1 VAEWLPHVD
10 RVVVVAPG
18 GGVAAD
24 GPPREAL
31 TANAAALARDGVWVP
46 GFSPRRRAAT
56 GPPGEPVVT
65 ASGTGFRYPGAD
77 RDALHDV
84 SLDLREGEAVALVGA
99 NGSGKS
105 TCALLL
111 AGLLRPTRGSV
122 RSPRAGELGSL
133 RARRLA
139 SLVGSVF
146 QQPEHQFL
154 TGRVRDE
161 LALGPAPPGRS
172 RTDLDR
178 RVGELLDRLRL
189 TRLADANPYTLS
201 GGEKRRL
208 SVATALVGRPDAVVL
223 DEPTF
228 GQDLRTWE
236 ELVDL
241 LAGLRDEGVALLA
254 ATHDPPFAAA
264 LADRT
269 LRMVDG
275 GLRTDHLGMITL
287 SG

>member
-1 VAEWLPHVD
+1 VD

-18 GGVAAD
+18 GGVVAD
-24 GPPREAL
+24 GSPREVL
-31 TANAAALARDGVWVP
+31 TANAGPLARDGVWVP
-46 GFSPRRRAAT
+46 GFSPSRRSAAR
-56 GPPGEPVVT
+56 PPGDPVLT
-65 ASGTGFRYPGAD
+65 ASGVGFRYPGAD
-77 RDALHDV
+77 RDALCDV
-84 SLDLREGEAVALVGA
+84 SLELREGEAVALEGA

-111 AGLLRPTRGSV
+111 AGLLRPARGSV
-122 RSPRAGELGSL
+122 RSPRAGELASL

-161 LALGPAPPGRS
+161 LALGPARPD
-172 RTDLDR
+172 RTGAGLDR
-178 RVGELLDRLRL
+178 RVDELLDRLRL

-228 GQDLRTWE
+228 GQDLRTWQ

-241 LAGLRDEGVALLA
+241 LAGLRDDGVALLA
-254 ATHDPPFAAA
+254 ATHDPAFAAA
-264 LADRT
+264 LADRM
-269 LRMVDG
+269 LRMSDG
-275 GLRTDHLGMITL
+275 RLQGDQLGMITL
-287 SG
+287 SR